1 MIMNSP
7 QIAAEAVGFAVAE
20 VCRTALGFAG
30 GRKWLQGGNSIGI
43 ERSPTTDFLESDA
56 SKFVGRLLW
65 PFSTNWTLDF

>member
-43 ERSPTTDFLESDA
+43 ERSPKVLEHY
-56 SKFVGRLLW
+56 RL
-65 PFSTNWTLDF
+65 S